1 MLELEWVLYG
11 IRHFFY
17 HNYLAYLIIIHSFF
31 LLLDSF
37 GASTAVYIHNSSDF
51 YKTVG
56 YYNYV
61 YLFCKVVICAHSISN
76 AQWAPFES
84 AWLLFA
90 NSNFCFLLGQVGAP
104 CGRCGMKSSCPKE
117 SARFCQSENFHAQT
131 SFPSITTYVQLC
143 TCSTSLWIY
152 LREPSSLHIPTV
164 VVPSKNKSEY
174 LL

>member
-56 YYNYV
+56 YYNV